1 MSRETKFDSL
11 SYLGNDLIIAALE
24 NPYECPMIID
34 TDGNIRF
41 MSRFSPSLL
50 GITPSEVLGKPLD
63 EVIKNSHLHEVLTT
77 GKARIGEPLYVA
89 GKKQVIANIPLK
101 DRDGKVIGA
110 LGKGMFNEAS
120 KIKKLLHEIEIL
132 KTQIQLYRNDTRSYD
147 FLVGGSAR
155 ITEVRK
161 SAVQASTS
169 DAPVLIT
176 GETGTGKEVIAHYI
190 HNNSRRAD
198 HPFVRVNCAAI
209 PGELFESELFGYEG
223 GSFTGAHPH
232 GKQGKFELAQGGT
245 ILLDEIAELPPNM
258 QAKLLRVLQDYEID
272 RVGGTKS
279 VKLNFRLISS
289 TNRNLQDMIEKN
301 SFRKDLFYRIN
312 IFHIKTPNLQDIPED
327 IPLISSYLMSS
338 LKEEIIRGPTRISND
353 AMKALQQYNWPGNV
367 RELRNVLE
375 RAVIIAKGN
384 EITSEDLPG
393 RIKEYKK
400 KKNVSANN
408 NAGSSLRNTLEAAER
423 NAIIEAL
430 RSAEGNKV
438 KASKIL
444 NIHRTG
450 LYQKIKKHQIVV

>member
-11 SYLGNDLIIAALE
+11 SYLGKDLIIAALE

-34 TDGNIRF
+34 TNGNIRF

-77 GKARIGEPLYVA
+77 GKARIGEPLYVG
-89 GKKQVIANIPLK
+89 GKEQVIANIPLK

-120 KIKKLLHEIEIL
+120 KIRKLLHEIEML
-132 KTQIQLYRNDTRSYD
+132 KTRIELYRNDTRSYD
-147 FLVGGSAR
+147 FLVGESAR

-223 GSFTGAHPH
+223 GSFTGAHPR

-289 TNRNLQDMIEKN
+289 TNRNLQDMIETN

-327 IPLISSYLMSS
+327 IPLINSYLMSC

-375 RAVIIAKGN
+375 RAVIIAKGS
-384 EITSEDLPG
+384 EITLEDLPG

-408 NAGSSLRNTLEAAER
+408 NVGSSLRNTLEAAER
-423 NAIIEAL
+423 NAIIGAL